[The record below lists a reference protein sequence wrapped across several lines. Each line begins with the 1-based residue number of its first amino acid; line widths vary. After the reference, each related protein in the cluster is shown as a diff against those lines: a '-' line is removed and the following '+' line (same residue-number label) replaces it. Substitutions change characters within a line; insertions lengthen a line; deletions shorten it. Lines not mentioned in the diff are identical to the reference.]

1 MMDMM
6 DISHDED
13 DDYEYDDDEMRWAI
27 LFSSYG
33 SLFATHKMRG
43 ILSWKRASMF
53 YFSFILLF
61 LIMKLDIFGRAH
73 FWLPT
78 LLIKHAGPCSLDRG
92 FLNPSVLQVVDV
104 CCCCHWQDQKNDTPE
119 NAGCCWE
126 RGKAPVCS
134 IFYCCPP
141 CGLPHRPTIRNSGCG
156 KLDRSPSEGLEL
168 NGEGEHRRF
177 DGADGCGGGVC

>member
-13 DDYEYDDDEMRWAI
+13 DDYDDDDDKMRWAI

-43 ILSWKRASMF
+43 VLSWKRASMF
-53 YFSFILLF
+53 YFSFIPLF
-61 LIMKLDIFGRAH
+61 LITKLDIFGRAH
-73 FWLPT
+73 FWFPT

-126 RGKAPVCS
+126 REKRLFVPFLIAVPHVACFIALRYAIRGVRS
-134 IFYCCPP
+134 WTGRVG
-141 CGLPHRPTIRNSGCG
+141 GLGAERAGRAQTIRWS
-156 KLDRSPSEGLEL
+156 RWV
-168 NGEGEHRRF
+168 RR
-177 DGADGCGGGVC
+177 